1 MAVSE
6 KNRIRYRSI
15 MIAREARGLFGGM
28 PERTAKRLLGRFLM
42 GPIVRWLFLAPDGE
56 IHRGG
61 EIVLAELARIA
72 GYYRPT
78 QFHEDPQV
86 MAYRLGM
93 RDLLRALLDY
103 LYLDE
108 SSVQHLMEL
117 DDGLD

>member
-1 MAVSE
+1 MAISQ
-6 KNRIRYRSI
+6 KNRVRFRSI
-15 MIAREARGLFGGM
+15 MISREFKGLFGGV
-28 PERTAKRLLGRFLM
+28 PERLAKRLVGRFLL

-78 QFHEDPQV
+78 QFHEDPQIL
-86 MAYRLGM
+86 AYRLGM

-117 DDGLD
+117 DDGLE

>member
-1 MAVSE
+1 MAVSD

-15 MIAREARGLFGGM
+15 MLSREVKGLFGGM
-28 PERTAKRLLGRFLM
+28 PERFGKRLLGRFLL
-42 GPIVRWLFLAPDGE
+42 GPILRWMFLAPDGE

-108 SSVQHLMEL
+108 SSVQQLMEL
-117 DDGLD
+117 DDGLE